1 MDSATIT
8 DNRFAYD
15 VTRERSNR
23 LEDVW
28 SEESNINGRDSESE
42 TTIDD
47 DHADDTDDSD
57 DSDDEENV
65 KNISPE

>member
-1 MDSATIT
+1 MDSAPIT

-23 LEDVW
+23 LEDI
-28 SEESNINGRDSESE
+28 SSDESDGRDSESE

-57 DSDDEENV
+57 DDENV

>member
-1 MDSATIT
+1 MDSAPIT

-28 SEESNINGRDSESE
+28 SEESNGRDSESE

-47 DHADDTDDSD
+47 DHVDDTDDSD
-57 DSDDEENV
+57 DSDDDENV

>member
-1 MDSATIT
+1 MIT

-15 VTRERSNR
+15 VTRERFNR
-23 LEDVW
+23 LEGVS
-28 SEESNINGRDSESE
+28 SEESNGRDSESD

-47 DHADDTDDSD
+47 DHMDDIDDSD
-57 DSDDEENV
+57 DSDDDENV

>member
-1 MDSATIT
+1 MDSATIN

-15 VTRERSNR
+15 VTQERSNR
-23 LEDVW
+23 LENIS
-28 SEESNINGRDSESE
+28 SEESSERDSESE

-47 DHADDTDDSD
+47 DHDDSD
-57 DSDDEENV
+57 DSDDDESV

>member
-15 VTRERSNR
+15 VTQERSNR
-23 LEDVW
+23 LEDVSSVES
-28 SEESNINGRDSESE
+28 SERDSESE
-42 TTIDD
+42 TAIDD
-47 DHADDTDDSD
+47 DDDDSEDSD
-57 DSDDEENV
+57 DDENV